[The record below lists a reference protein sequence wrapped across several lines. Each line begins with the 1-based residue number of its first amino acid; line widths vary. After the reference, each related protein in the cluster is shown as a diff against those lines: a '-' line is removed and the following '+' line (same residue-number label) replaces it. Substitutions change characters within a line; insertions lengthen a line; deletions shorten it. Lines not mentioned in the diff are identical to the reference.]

1 MKSFIEKI
9 LTVEDFEENRTKQK
23 RNQKIVSD
31 LSFVF
36 CNLVENVRKRVFDV
50 SLQIV
55 QLLACGKWC

>member
-36 CNLVENVRKRVFDV
+36 CNLVENVRK
-50 SLQIV
+50 SI
-55 QLLACGKWC
+55 